1 MTNRCRIRM
10 ASRDYKALMAH
21 MFPGDH
27 DEHGAVLLCGVST
40 PDSTPTFYVRELHIA
55 RDGSDY
61 VEGKIGYRALSPT
74 FIHRV
79 ITRARDEKLAY
90 IAVHNHDSDRRVAF
104 SGIDLDSHELGYPAL
119 LQISRGM
126 PVGAL
131 VVGHRAAEADMW
143 MPDGRRLHLDE
154 LLTVGTSVSHLT
166 AAPRESSSAPE
177 MFDRQVR
184 MFGHAGQERL
194 TRCKVAIV
202 GLGGIGSLVA
212 EYLARLGVGN
222 FVLIDPDRLEPS
234 NVSRVVGA
242 TAADLRRQTLKIEV
256 ARRTIAEAN
265 ASAHVATIADDVAKQ
280 SVASSLTSAD
290 YIFLAADSMRARLI
304 FNAVV
309 HQYLIPGVQLGSKV
323 VTDQHGLVND
333 AMSVIRP
340 VRPGLGCLW
349 CNQLIDPTLLA
360 IEAKTDE
367 ERKAQAYGVAEPNP
381 SVIALNAV
389 SAAHA
394 VNDFMLDYLGIRE
407 SAKELEFQHFHFVP
421 QPRLMRVQPRR
432 DPSCSECSQDGP
444 RYGRAD
450 GTPLPVIEG

>member
-1 MTNRCRIRM
+1 MTDNCRIRI
-10 ASRDYKALMAH
+10 ASRDYASLMAH
-21 MFPGDH
+21 MFPGDC
-27 DEHGAVLLCGVST
+27 DEHGAVLLAGVSHA
-40 PDSTPTFYVRELHIA
+40 DSTPTFHVRELHIA
-55 RDGSDY
+55 YDGSDY
-61 VEGKIGYRALSPT
+61 VEGKIGYRALNPT

-90 IAVHNHDSDRRVAF
+90 IAVHNHDSDTRVAF

-143 MPDGRRLHLDE
+143 MPDGRRLRLDE
-154 LLTVGTSVSHLT
+154 LLAVGSSVSHLT
-166 AAPRESSSAPE
+166 AAPRESSTATE
-177 MFDRQVR
+177 TFDRQVR

-194 TRCKVAIV
+194 TRCTVAIV

-212 EYLARLGVGN
+212 EYLSRLGVGN
-222 FVLIDPDRLEPS
+222 FILVDPDRLEPS

-242 TAADLRRQTLKIEV
+242 TAADALRHTLKVDI
-256 ARRTIAEAN
+256 ARRVIAEAN
-265 ASAHVATIADDVAKQ
+265 GNAKVTTIADDVAKQ
-280 SVASSLTSAD
+280 SVAHSLTSAD

-323 VTDQHGLVND
+323 TTDKQGRVTDV
-333 AMSVIRP
+333 MSAVRP

-360 IEAKTDE
+360 IEAKTDD

-389 SAAHA
+389 SAAHG
-394 VNDFMLDYLGIRE
+394 VNDFMLDFLGIRE
-407 SAKELEFQHFHFVP
+407 STDELEFQHVHFVP
-421 QPRLMRVQPRR
+421 RARPMRVQPRR
-432 DPSCSECSQDGP
+432 DPSCSECSQVGR

-450 GTPLPVIEG
+450 GIPLPAIEG